1 MHNIKDIRKD
11 IDNFK
16 NTIKNRN
23 VDVDFDQILNLDEE
37 NRKLIQEKEKL
48 EMEKKSISKSK
59 DETLFEKSKEIS
71 NKIDDLSK
79 NQKNVKDQLDQI
91 LSNIPNL
98 PLNDVPVGKDENSN
112 KEVVKSG
119 KIKEMSFKPKSHYEI
134 GEKLNMLDFD
144 LATKTTGS
152 RFVFV
157 KDKLASLERAIS
169 NFMIDTHVNN
179 NGYTEI
185 SPPLMATD
193 NTMFGTG
200 QLPKFENDQFEIKFD
215 DKNDRK
221 FLIPTAEVILT
232 NMVKNQILNL
242 KSLPM
247 RLVAST
253 PCFRKEAG
261 SYGKDTKGMIRQHQF
276 YKVELVSIVEN
287 NKCIE
292 ELERMTNCAT
302 KILDDLQLPYRKII
316 LSTGDMGF
324 SAEKTYD
331 IEVWLPSE
339 NKYREISSCSSCGTF
354 QAKRMKA
361 RYKNNNNENEFVG
374 TLNGRLVASTPCFRK
389 EAGSYGKDTKG
400 MIRQH
405 QFYKVE
411 LVSIVENNKCIEE
424 LERMTNCATKI
435 LDDLQLPYRKIILS
449 TGDMGFSAEK
459 TYDIEVWLPSEN
471 KYREISSCSSC
482 GTFQAK
488 RMKARYKNN
497 NNENEFVGTL
507 NGSGLAVGRTL
518 IAILENYQTEDG
530 SIIIPEKLRP
540 YMNNMEKIGIN

>member
-112 KEVVKSG
+112 KEVIKSG

-374 TLNGRLVASTPCFRK
+374 TLNG
-389 EAGSYGKDTKG
+389 
-400 MIRQH
+400 
-405 QFYKVE
+405 
-411 LVSIVENNKCIEE
+411 
-424 LERMTNCATKI
+424 
-435 LDDLQLPYRKIILS
+435 
-449 TGDMGFSAEK
+449 
-459 TYDIEVWLPSEN
+459 
-471 KYREISSCSSC
+471 
-482 GTFQAK
+482 
-488 RMKARYKNN
+488 
-497 NNENEFVGTL
+497 
-507 NGSGLAVGRTL
+507 SGLAVGRTL

>member
-91 LSNIPNL
+91 LNNIPNL

-119 KIKEMSFKPKSHYEI
+119 EIKEMSFKPKSHYEI

-374 TLNGRLVASTPCFRK
+374 TLNG
-389 EAGSYGKDTKG
+389 
-400 MIRQH
+400 
-405 QFYKVE
+405 
-411 LVSIVENNKCIEE
+411 
-424 LERMTNCATKI
+424 
-435 LDDLQLPYRKIILS
+435 
-449 TGDMGFSAEK
+449 
-459 TYDIEVWLPSEN
+459 
-471 KYREISSCSSC
+471 
-482 GTFQAK
+482 
-488 RMKARYKNN
+488 
-497 NNENEFVGTL
+497 
-507 NGSGLAVGRTL
+507 SGLAVGRTL

>member
-1 MHNIKDIRKD
+1 MHNIKDIRNNFED
-11 IDNFK
+11 FK
-16 NTIKNRN
+16 NSIKDRNFDVNLDDIIKLDKENRN
-23 VDVDFDQILNLDEE
+23 
-37 NRKLIQEKEKL
+37 LIQEKEKF

-59 DETLFEKSKEIS
+59 DEKLFSKSKEIS
-71 NKIDDLSK
+71 IKIDELSK
-79 NQKNVKDQLDQI
+79 KQKIIKDKLDDI
-91 LSNIPNL
+91 LSSIPNL
-98 PLNDVPVGKDENSN
+98 PLKDIPVGKDENDN
-112 KEVVKSG
+112 KEV
-119 KIKEMSFKPKSHYEI
+119 IKVGNIPNFNFKPRSHYEI
-134 GEKLNMLDFD
+134 GENLNMLDFD

-157 KDKLASLERAIS
+157 KDKLATLERAIS
-169 NFMIDTHVNN
+169 NFMIDTHTKI

-193 NTMFGTG
+193 NTMYGTG

-215 DKNDRK
+215 DKNDKK

-232 NMVKNQILNL
+232 NMVKNQIVNI

-287 NKCIE
+287 DKCLE

-302 KILDDLQLPYRKII
+302 KILEGLKLPYRKII
-316 LSTGDMGF
+316 LSSGDMGF

-339 NKYREISSCSSCGTF
+339 EKYREISSCSSCGTF

-361 RYKNNNNENEFVG
+361 RYKNKDNN
-374 TLNGRLVASTPCFRK
+374 
-389 EAGSYGKDTKG
+389 
-400 MIRQH
+400 I
-405 QFYKVE
+405 
-411 LVSIVENNKCIEE
+411 
-424 LERMTNCATKI
+424 
-435 LDDLQLPYRKIILS
+435 
-449 TGDMGFSAEK
+449 
-459 TYDIEVWLPSEN
+459 
-471 KYREISSCSSC
+471 
-482 GTFQAK
+482 
-488 RMKARYKNN
+488 
-497 NNENEFVGTL
+497 EFVGTL

-530 SIIIPEKLRP
+530 SIIIPDVLKP
-540 YMNNMEKIGIN
+540 YMGNIDKISIN

>member
-23 VDVDFDQILNLDEE
+23 VDVDFDQILNLDEK

-79 NQKNVKDQLDQI
+79 NQKSVKDQLDQI

-119 KIKEMSFKPKSHYEI
+119 EIKEMSFKPKSHYEI

-374 TLNGRLVASTPCFRK
+374 TLNG
-389 EAGSYGKDTKG
+389 
-400 MIRQH
+400 
-405 QFYKVE
+405 
-411 LVSIVENNKCIEE
+411 
-424 LERMTNCATKI
+424 
-435 LDDLQLPYRKIILS
+435 
-449 TGDMGFSAEK
+449 
-459 TYDIEVWLPSEN
+459 
-471 KYREISSCSSC
+471 
-482 GTFQAK
+482 
-488 RMKARYKNN
+488 
-497 NNENEFVGTL
+497 
-507 NGSGLAVGRTL
+507 SGLAVGRTL

-530 SIIIPEKLRP
+530 SITIPEKLRP